1 MLFHILKC
9 YRCFSSCFIKE
20 EKDNFSPFQR
30 SFLLYLHQKS
40 YARTNMKKLLVL
52 FMALLCVS
60 VTEAEVSLPT
70 LFQSGMVLQR
80 GKPIPVW
87 GKADTG
93 EIVTILFNKKQYTT
107 TADSEGRW
115 RIDLPKMK
123 AGGPFVLEVR
133 GEKGEVREYTDVLIG
148 DVWLC
153 SGQSNI
159 DVHIERVYPQY
170 VQEVDS
176 YENPKI
182 RLFRVQND
190 TDTHGVRDDIKPTPI
205 NWKPLNKQNAWPFSA
220 VGYFLG
226 KRMFE
231 KTGVA
236 QGIIVNSWG
245 GTPIEAWIS
254 ADSLMTNYPMLIK
267 KLAFYQNDNYVKAQ
281 MQANNEA
288 NKRWDEL
295 LNKIDLPHL
304 YPLPSCQDS
313 DWKTIS
319 QDDWTWRGIGS
330 VWLRQH
336 INIDKE
342 HAGKPARLLLG
353 TLFDQDI
360 TYLNGKEIGHT
371 YYQYPP
377 RRYDIP
383 EGLLREGDNVIAI
396 RFINKY
402 GAAHFIPEKPYML
415 CFGND
420 RQSQNPMPTDII
432 PLDNHWKMKVGAEMP
447 QCPSSDVSLQNLPTT
462 LYNAVL
468 HPLAPYAIN
477 GVVWYQ
483 GESNTGNPAPY
494 ADYLKKL
501 IGCWRDRWQDQQ
513 MPFVIVQLANYDG
526 RQQTGFPQ
534 PITPQTN
541 PVNSGWAQLR
551 EAQRIVAKNDQR
563 AELAVINDL
572 GETVDIHP
580 LRKKEVAERIGLCF
594 DRLIYNNKV
603 KLSPE
608 IVSVDV
614 SGTAIQLTLD
624 QPIQEGELY
633 TFEVADEGN
642 SIHNVPAIGKGNVIT
657 ILNTP
662 SSPRLVRYAWK
673 DNPVQANVRSLSGL
687 PMSSFE
693 LKINN

>member
-1 MLFHILKC
+1 MGIFGDFNEDFC
-9 YRCFSSCFIKE
+9 YFCNVKATIMR
-20 EKDNFSPFQR
+20 
-30 SFLLYLHQKS
+30 
-40 YARTNMKKLLVL
+40 KLLFFCATL
-52 FMALLCVS
+52 FCLSTADAKITM
-60 VTEAEVSLPT
+60 PQ
-70 LFQSGMVLQR
+70 LFQSGMVMQR
-80 GKPIPVW
+80 GKAIPVW
-87 GKADTG
+87 GKADAG
-93 EIVTILFNKKQYTT
+93 ETITIRFNKKEYTT
-107 TADSEGRW
+107 TADANGRW

-123 AGGPFVLEVR
+123 AGGPYQMSVNEQ
-133 GEKGEVREYTDVLIG
+133 TIDNIMIG
-148 DVWLC
+148 DVWLL

-170 VQEVDS
+170 TTEVDN
-176 YENPKI
+176 YENTNI
-182 RLFRVQND
+182 RLFRVQNE
-190 TDTHGVRDDIKPTPI
+190 TSTHGVKDDIRPTSI

-226 KRMFE
+226 KKMFE
-231 KTGVA
+231 KNKVA

-254 ADSLMTNYPMLIK
+254 EDSLKADYPMLIK
-267 KLAFYQNDNYVKAQ
+267 KTQMYQSDNYVRAQ
-281 MQANNEA
+281 MQANGA
-288 NKRWDEL
+288 ASQQWDAI
-295 LNKIDLPHL
+295 LNQNDPG
-304 YPLPSCQDS
+304 YADTACDDS
-313 DWKTIS
+313 
-319 QDDWTWRGIGS
+319 QWTTVNQNNWMWRGTGS

-383 EGLLREGDNVIAI
+383 EGLLREGDNVIAV

-415 CFGND
+415 CFGDD
-420 RQSQNPMPTDII
+420 RLSQNPMPKDVI
-432 PLDNHWKMKVGAEMP
+432 PLGAQWKMRVGTEMP
-447 QCPSSDVSLQNLPTT
+447 QCPSGDVSLQNLPTT

-468 HPLAPYAIN
+468 YPLAPYAIN
-477 GVVWYQ
+477 GIVWYQ

-526 RQQTGFPQ
+526 RQQTAFPR
-534 PITPQTN
+534 PITPQPE

-551 EAQRIVAKNDQR
+551 EAQRTVAKTDAK

-580 LRKKEVAERIGLCF
+580 LRKKEVAERISLCF
-594 DRLIYNNKV
+594 DKLIYNNKV

-608 IVSVDV
+608 VVSTQV
-614 SGTAIQLTLD
+614 SDAAIQLTLD
-624 QPIQEGELY
+624 QPIQEGDLY
-633 TFEVADEGN
+633 TFEVCNNGSDKYQ
-642 SIHNVPAIGKGNVIT
+642 NVPATSRGNVIT
-657 ILNTP
+657 LLCPNA
-662 SSPRLVRYAWK
+662 SQSPYLKIRYAWK
-673 DNPVQANVRSLSGL
+673 DDPKQANVRSLSGL

-693 LKINN
+693 ITIK

>member
-1 MLFHILKC
+1 MMKRFVI
-9 YRCFSSCFIKE
+9 FFVA
-20 EKDNFSPFQR
+20 
-30 SFLLYLHQKS
+30 FL
-40 YARTNMKKLLVL
+40 
-52 FMALLCVS
+52 S
-60 VTEAEVSLPT
+60 VAIAGAKVSLPQ

-80 GKPIPVW
+80 GKAIPVW
-87 GKADTG
+87 GKAEPG
-93 EIVTILFNKKQYTT
+93 ETVTVRFNKKEFTT
-107 TADSEGRW
+107 TADADGNW
-115 RIDLPKMK
+115 RVDLPKMK
-123 AGGPFVLEVR
+123 AGGPYELSINDLEL
-133 GEKGEVREYTDVLIG
+133 KDILIG

-190 TDTHGVRDDIKPTPI
+190 TDTHGVKDDIRPTSI

-226 KRMFE
+226 KRMYE
-231 KTGVA
+231 KTGVP

-254 ADSLMTNYPMLIK
+254 ADSLQQDYPMLLK
-267 KLAFYQNDNYVKAQ
+267 KTAIYQNDEYVRTQ
-281 MQANNEA
+281 MRANAEA
-288 NKRWDEL
+288 SRQWSDMLDKSDSVSSF
-295 LNKIDLPHL
+295 ILPE
-304 YPLPSCQDS
+304 YD
-313 DWKTIS
+313 DAAWKEINQNS
-319 QDDWTWRGIGS
+319 WQWRGSGS

-336 INIDKE
+336 IYIDNV
-342 HAGKPARLLLG
+342 HARKPARLLLG
-353 TLFDQDI
+353 TLFDQDV

-383 EGLLREGDNVIAI
+383 EGLLREGDNVITV
-396 RFINKY
+396 RFINKF
-402 GAAHFIPEKPYML
+402 GAVHFIPEKPYL
-415 CFGND
+415 IAFGD
-420 RQSQNPMPTDII
+420 DHCSQNPLPEDII
-432 PLDNHWKMKVGAEMP
+432 PLSDTWKMQVGVEMP
-447 QCPSSDVSLQNLPTT
+447 SCPSSDVSLQNLPTT

-468 HPLAPYAIN
+468 HPLAPYAIS

-526 RQQTGFPQ
+526 RQQTGFPR
-534 PITPQTN
+534 PIVYQSD

-551 EAQRIVAKNDQR
+551 EAQRLVAKGDPY

-580 LRKKEVAERIGLCF
+580 LRKKEVAGRIAQCF
-594 DRLIYNNKV
+594 DRLVYKEKV
-603 KLSPE
+603 TLSPE
-608 IVSVDV
+608 VVSVEVNDDN
-614 SGTAIQLTLD
+614 IILTLD
-624 QPIQEGELY
+624 QPIEAGELHE
-633 TFEVADEGN
+633 FEIAGEDGRFVNAEATASGN
-642 SIHNVPAIGKGNVIT
+642 RIEVKRVGSQELGAQLT
-657 ILNTP
+657 
-662 SSPRLVRYAWK
+662 VRYAWK
-673 DNPVQANVRSLSGL
+673 DNPLKANVRSLTGL

-693 LKINN
+693 LNINK

>member
-1 MLFHILKC
+1 MGIFGDFNEDFC
-9 YRCFSSCFIKE
+9 YFCNVKATIMR
-20 EKDNFSPFQR
+20 
-30 SFLLYLHQKS
+30 
-40 YARTNMKKLLVL
+40 KLLFFCATL
-52 FMALLCVS
+52 FCLSTADAKITM
-60 VTEAEVSLPT
+60 PQ
-70 LFQSGMVLQR
+70 LFQSGMVMQR
-80 GKPIPVW
+80 GKAIPVW
-87 GKADTG
+87 GKADAG
-93 EIVTILFNKKQYTT
+93 ETITIRFNKKEYTT
-107 TADSEGRW
+107 TADANGRW

-123 AGGPFVLEVR
+123 AGGPYQMSVNEQ
-133 GEKGEVREYTDVLIG
+133 TIDNIMIG
-148 DVWLC
+148 DVWLL

-170 VQEVDS
+170 TTEVDN
-176 YENPKI
+176 YENTNI
-182 RLFRVQND
+182 RLFRVQNE
-190 TDTHGVRDDIKPTPI
+190 TSTHGVKDDIRPTSI

-226 KRMFE
+226 KKMFE
-231 KTGVA
+231 KNKVA

-254 ADSLMTNYPMLIK
+254 EDSLKADYPMLIK
-267 KLAFYQNDNYVKAQ
+267 KTQMYQSDNYVRAQ
-281 MQANNEA
+281 MQANGA
-288 NKRWDEL
+288 ASQQWDAI
-295 LNKIDLPHL
+295 LNQNDPG
-304 YPLPSCQDS
+304 YADAACDDS
-313 DWKTIS
+313 
-319 QDDWTWRGIGS
+319 QWTTVNQNNWMWRGTGS

-383 EGLLREGDNVIAI
+383 EGLLREGDNVIAV

-415 CFGND
+415 CFGDD
-420 RQSQNPMPTDII
+420 RLSQNPMPKDVI
-432 PLDNHWKMKVGAEMP
+432 PLGAQWKMRVGTEMP
-447 QCPSSDVSLQNLPTT
+447 QCPSGDVSLQNLPTT

-468 HPLAPYAIN
+468 YPLAPYAIN
-477 GVVWYQ
+477 GIVWYQ

-526 RQQTGFPQ
+526 RQQTAFPR
-534 PITPQTN
+534 PITPQPE

-551 EAQRIVAKNDQR
+551 EAQRTVAKTDAK

-580 LRKKEVAERIGLCF
+580 LRKKEVAERISLCF
-594 DRLIYNNKV
+594 DKLIYNNKV

-608 IVSVDV
+608 VVSTQV
-614 SGTAIQLTLD
+614 SDAAIQLTLD
-624 QPIQEGELY
+624 QPIQEGDLY
-633 TFEVADEGN
+633 TFEVCNNGSDKYQ
-642 SIHNVPAIGKGNVIT
+642 NVPATSRGNVIT
-657 ILNTP
+657 LLCPNA
-662 SSPRLVRYAWK
+662 SQSPYLKIRYAWK
-673 DNPVQANVRSLSGL
+673 DDPKQANVRSLSGL

-693 LKINN
+693 ITIK

>member
-1 MLFHILKC
+1 MFCLTTTDAK
-9 YRCFSSCFIKE
+9 
-20 EKDNFSPFQR
+20 
-30 SFLLYLHQKS
+30 
-40 YARTNMKKLLVL
+40 
-52 FMALLCVS
+52 
-60 VTEAEVSLPT
+60 VTMPQ
-70 LFQSGMVLQR
+70 LFQSGMVMQR
-80 GKPIPVW
+80 GKIIPVW
-87 GKADTG
+87 GKADAG
-93 EIVTILFNKKQYTT
+93 ETVTIRFNKKQYQT
-107 TADSEGRW
+107 TADANGRW
-115 RIDLPKMK
+115 QVDLPKMK
-123 AGGPFVLEVR
+123 AGGPYQMTINEQ
-133 GEKGEVREYTDVLIG
+133 TIDNIMIG
-148 DVWLC
+148 DVWLL

-170 VQEVDS
+170 TTEVDN
-176 YENPKI
+176 YENTNI
-182 RLFRVQND
+182 RLFRVQNE
-190 TDTHGVRDDIKPTPI
+190 TSTHGVKDDIRPTSI

-226 KRMFE
+226 KKMFE
-231 KTGVA
+231 KNKVA

-254 ADSLMTNYPMLIK
+254 EDSLKTDYPMLIK
-267 KLAFYQNDNYVKAQ
+267 KIQMYQNDNYVRAQ
-281 MQANNEA
+281 MQANGA
-288 NKRWDEL
+288 ASQQWDAI
-295 LNKIDLPHL
+295 LNQNDPG
-304 YPLPSCQDS
+304 YADTACDDS
-313 DWKTIS
+313 
-319 QDDWTWRGIGS
+319 QWTTVNQNNWMWRGTGS

-383 EGLLREGDNVIAI
+383 EGLLREGDNVIAV

-415 CFGND
+415 CFGDD
-420 RQSQNPMPTDII
+420 RQSQNPMPKDVI
-432 PLDNHWKMKVGAEMP
+432 PLGAQWKMRVGTEMP
-447 QCPSSDVSLQNLPTT
+447 QCPSGDVSLQNLPTT

-468 HPLAPYAIN
+468 YPLAPYAIN
-477 GVVWYQ
+477 GIVWYQ

-526 RQQTGFPQ
+526 RQQTAYPR
-534 PITPQTN
+534 PITPQPE

-551 EAQRIVAKNDQR
+551 EAQRTVAKADAR

-580 LRKKEVAERIGLCF
+580 LRKKEVAERIALCF
-594 DRLIYNNKV
+594 DKLIYNNKV
-603 KLSPE
+603 KLAPE
-608 IVSVDV
+608 VVSTQV
-614 SGTAIQLTLD
+614 SDAAIQLTLD
-624 QPIQEGELY
+624 QPIQEGDLY
-633 TFEVADEGN
+633 TFEVCNNGSN
-642 SIHNVPAIGKGNVIT
+642 KYQNVHAVGRGNVIT
-657 ILNTP
+657 L
-662 SSPRLVRYAWK
+662 LVPMVSQASGLKIRYAWK
-673 DNPVQANVRSLSGL
+673 DDPKQANVRSLSGL

-693 LKINN
+693 MTIK